1 MVKMGFIIIK
11 VNYPNI
17 KEANK
22 AISYL
27 LRKRLI
33 SSANSFPIKSTSNW
47 TGKIKEV
54 NQITLLLKTRKENW
68 TKIKTEI
75 KKIHPYRIPGIIKF
89 NVESNKEYE
98 DWVNKETN

>member
-1 MVKMGFIIIK
+1 MAFIIIK

-22 AISYL
+22 TISHL
-27 LRKRLI
+27 LKKKLI

-54 NQITLLLKTRKENW
+54 SQIALFLKTRKENW
-68 TKIKTEI
+68 KKIKIEI
-75 KKIHPYRIPGIIKF
+75 KKTHPYKIPGIIKLD
-89 NVESNKEYE
+89 VEANEEYE
-98 DWVNKETN
+98 DWVNKETRG

>member
-1 MVKMGFIIIK
+1 MGFIIIK

-54 NQITLLLKTRKENW
+54 NQITLLLKTRKENFGQV
-68 TKIKTEI
+68 ESQI
-75 KKIHPYRIPGIIKF
+75 KKHSGYEIPE
-89 NVESNKEYE
+89 VRAVTPSQ
-98 DWVNKETN
+98 VNKSYLDWTHSETNT